1 MASAV
6 GSLSAGFVTTALVQ
20 QYGFSALDSYRI
32 IFVQYGGAAVLLML
46 LVCML
51 SQRVERGQGG
61 SSGGGGGKGTASTSV
76 ELSIGGG
83 GGGPGSCRKAP
94 DNDDTTAGVQDSEA
108 GGDDAE
114 SRPLLLQERE
124 GAIPLSA
131 SGRMSAAS
139 GEVSVAAGPGGSR
152 QPSAAG
158 SASGSS
164 AWVDKLLGLSPKSR
178 RTVVHLSLLFALDSF
193 GGGLTTGTLIAYY
206 FQVCE
211 CVKLGG
217 GAVSQADSQ
226 TLSLTS
232 VLLWPAC

>member
-61 SSGGGGGKGTASTSV
+61 NSGGSKGTATISV
-76 ELSIGGG
+76 ELSGGG
-83 GGGPGSCRKAP
+83 ASGGPGSFRKAP
-94 DNDDTTAGVQDSEA
+94 NDDTTAGVQDSEA

-124 GAIPLSA
+124 GAITISA
-131 SGRMSAAS
+131 SGRVSAAS
-139 GEVSVAAGPGGSR
+139 GEASIAVGPGGSR
-152 QPSAAG
+152 QSAAAG

-164 AWVDKLLGLSPKSR
+164 AWVDRLLGLSPKSR

-211 CVKLGG
+211 
-217 GAVSQADSQ
+217 
-226 TLSLTS
+226 
-232 VLLWPAC
+232 